1 MKLGENL
8 KNLRVAYGLTQQQ
21 LADAT
26 GIKQQNIS
34 RWEKGVHV
42 PDILECIKLADF
54 YHISLDE
61 LVDRDFQI

>member
-1 MKLGENL
+1 MTLGENL
-8 KNLRVAYGLTQQQ
+8 KNLRVAFGLTQQQ

-34 RWEKGVHV
+34 RWEKGMHI
-42 PDILECIKLADF
+42 PDILECVKLADF

-61 LVDRDFQI
+61 LADRDFKI